1 MPDPPV
7 LPPRLDAALER
18 VLEPGETVVWA
29 GAPERWPNPAAV
41 LLRALVVAALLAT
54 GAAWFVGFVDDSTLP
69 LAFVVVVEHGGSG
82 SDVAGSVAAQL
93 LEQAQS

>member
-1 MPDPPV
+1 MRYSTQQDV
-7 LPPRLDAALER
+7 LD
-18 VLEPGETVVWA
+18 
-29 GAPERWPNPAAV
+29 
-41 LLRALVVAALLAT
+41 
-54 GAAWFVGFVDDSTLP
+54 FVEDNTLP

>member
-1 MPDPPV
+1 M
-7 LPPRLDAALER
+7 LCRNLHKEGAI
-18 VLEPGETVVWA
+18 
-29 GAPERWPNPAAV
+29 GAPSGHYSDAEIADTKVKAEVLAADVEAEGTV
-41 LLRALVVAALLAT
+41 LVRNN
-54 GAAWFVGFVDDSTLP
+54 DNTLP